1 MSDKIYDILIVGGGV
16 VGTAIA
22 RELSKYNLSIAL
34 FEKETDVAS
43 GTSKA
48 NSGIIHAGYNASKNT
63 LKGRLNI
70 KSNPM
75 FDQIADDLKVPFN
88 RIGSLVVGHSQE
100 DKEKLILEKERSLA
114 QADIDLRI
122 IEKKELREKEP
133 DLAEDAIVALYAPNA
148 GIISPYKLTIAQ
160 AENAANNGVDIY
172 LETEVKKVFHEN
184 NYITGIKTNKGKF
197 SGSIV
202 INAAGLYADKIAA
215 TVGENYEIVPRKGE
229 YNLFDKK
236 YGSLVNHVIFPMPSE
251 KSKGILITPTV
262 DGNLLLGPNSYVVE
276 NKDDLEVT
284 EQGLNEIWDGGKK
297 LYPSL
302 PGNGIISSFAGLRA
316 TIPAEPYNDDFKI
329 EALDNPVGFID
340 VAGIQSPGLSSA
352 PGIAELI
359 TKIVDDISK
368 DLKVPI
374 KLQEKASYNPELDKL
389 PRLDD
394 YKDHREDWHQVYQE
408 DNDYGEIVCRCEHV
422 TKGELIA
429 ELKKSLAPLTL
440 DAIKR
445 RTRAGGG
452 RCQGGF
458 CGPRIAEIIAE
469 EFEISPLEVTKNG
482 PGSEILMERVKD
494 IKADRDI
501 TYRRQKDEN

>member
-1 MSDKIYDILIVGGGV
+1 MDEKNYDILIIGGGV
-16 VGTAIA
+16 IGTAIA
-22 RELSKYNLSIAL
+22 RELSKFNLSIAL

-48 NSGIIHAGYNASKNT
+48 NSGIIHAGYNASKKT
-63 LKGRLNI
+63 LKGKLNI

-75 FDQIADDLKVPFN
+75 FDQIASDLKVPFN
-88 RIGSLVVGHSQE
+88 RIGSLVVGHNHK
-100 DKEKLILEKERSLA
+100 DREKLIIEKEKSMA
-114 QADIDLRI
+114 QTDLDLRI
-122 IEKKELREKEP
+122 IEKNELREKEP
-133 DLAEDAIVALYAPNA
+133 DLAENAIVALYAPNA

-172 LETEVKKVFHEN
+172 LETEVKEVLTKN
-184 NYITGIKTNKGKF
+184 NYVTGINTNKGKF

-215 TVGENYEIVPRKGE
+215 TVGEDYEIVPRKGE

-284 EQGLNEIWDGGKK
+284 EQGLKEIWDGGKK

-302 PGNGIISSFAGLRA
+302 PGDGIISSFAGLRA
-316 TIPAEPYNDDFKI
+316 TLPAEPYNNDFKI
-329 EALDNPVGFID
+329 EALENPVGFID

-352 PGIAELI
+352 PGIAELV
-359 TKIVDDISK
+359 KKLVDDISK
-368 DLKVPI
+368 DIKTPLKLI
-374 KLQEKASYNPELDKL
+374 EKASFNPELEKL

-394 YKDHREDWHQVYQE
+394 YKDHREDWHQVYQKDE
-408 DNDYGEIVCRCEHV
+408 NYGEIVCRCEHV
-422 TKGELIA
+422 TKGEIIA
-429 ELKKSLAPLTL
+429 ELRKSLAPPTL

-469 EFEISPLEVTKNG
+469 EFDISPLEVTKNG
-482 PGSEILMERVKD
+482 PGSEILLERVKD
-494 IKADRDI
+494 IKPDRDI

>member
-1 MSDKIYDILIVGGGV
+1 MNDKIYDILIIGGGV
-16 VGTAIA
+16 VGTAVA
-22 RELSKYNLSIAL
+22 RELSKYDLSIAL

-48 NSGIIHAGYNASKNT
+48 NSGIIHAGYNASKDT

-75 FDQIADDLKVPFN
+75 FDQIASDLKVPFN

-100 DKEKLILEKERSLA
+100 DKEKLILEKEKSMA
-114 QADIDLRI
+114 QTDIDLRI
-122 IEKKELREKEP
+122 IEKDELREKEP
-133 DLAEDAIVALYAPNA
+133 DLAENAIVALYAPDA

-160 AENAANNGVDIY
+160 AENAANNGVDIF
-172 LETEVKKVFHEN
+172 LETKVEEVLHEN
-184 NYITGIKTNKGKF
+184 DYIKGIKTNQGRYH
-197 SGSIV
+197 GSIV

-236 YGSLVNHVIFPMPSE
+236 FGSLVNHVIFPMPSE

-262 DGNLLLGPNSYVVE
+262 DGNLLLGPNSYVIE
-276 NKDDLEVT
+276 NKDNLEVT
-284 EQGLNEIWDGGKK
+284 EEGLNEIWNGGKK

-316 TIPAEPYNDDFKI
+316 TLPAEPFNDDFKI
-329 EALDNPVGFID
+329 EALENPIGFID
-340 VAGIQSPGLSSA
+340 VAGIQSPGLSCA
-352 PGIAELI
+352 PGIAELVAEL
-359 TKIVDDISK
+359 VDDISK
-368 DLKVPI
+368 DLKNPI
-374 KLQEKASYNPELDKL
+374 KLKEKSNYNPELDKL

-394 YKDHREDWHQVYQE
+394 YKDHREDWHQVYQQ
-408 DNDYGEIVCRCEHV
+408 DKNYGEIICRCEHV
-422 TKGELIA
+422 TKGEIIA
-429 ELKKSLAPLTL
+429 ELKKSLAPPTI
-440 DAIKR
+440 DALKR

-458 CGPRIAEIIAE
+458 CGPRIAELIAE
-469 EFEISPLEVTKNG
+469 EFDISPLEVTKNG

-494 IKADRDI
+494 IKPDRDI
-501 TYRRQKDEN
+501 TYRRQQDEN

>member
-1 MSDKIYDILIVGGGV
+1 MDNRNYDILIIGGGV
-16 VGTAIA
+16 IGTAIA

-48 NSGIIHAGYNASKNT
+48 NSGIIHAGYNALQDT

-75 FDQIADDLKVPFN
+75 FDQVAADLKVPFK
-88 RIGSLVVGHSQE
+88 RIGSLVVGHNHE
-100 DKEKLILEKERSLA
+100 DRDKLILEKERSQA
-114 QADIDLRI
+114 QTDLDLRI

-133 DLAEDAIVALYAPNA
+133 NLAENAVVALYAPNA

-172 LETEVKKVFHEN
+172 LKTEVKRVLSEN
-184 NYITGIKTNKGKF
+184 NFITGINTSAGRFN
-197 SGSIV
+197 GSIV

-215 TVGENYEIVPRKGE
+215 TVGEDYEIVPRKGE

-236 YGSLVNHVIFPMPSE
+236 HGSLVNHVIFPMPSE

-262 DGNLLLGPNSYVVE
+262 DGNLLLGPNSYVVD

-284 EQGLNEIWDGGKK
+284 EKGLKEIWTGGKK

-302 PGNGIISSFAGLRA
+302 PAGGIISSFAGLRA
-316 TIPAEPYNDDFKI
+316 TLPTEPYNDDFKI
-329 EALDNPVGFID
+329 EALDKPVGFID

-352 PGIAELI
+352 PGIAELV
-359 TKIVDDISK
+359 TKLVDDISK
-368 DLKVPI
+368 DLKAPI
-374 KLQEKASYNPELDKL
+374 KLKQKLNYNPELEKL

-394 YKDHREDWHQVYQE
+394 YKDHRKDWHQVYQK
-408 DNDYGEIVCRCEHV
+408 DKNYGEIVCRCEHV
-422 TKGELIA
+422 TKGEIIA
-429 ELKKSLAPLTL
+429 ELRKSLAPPTL

-469 EFEISPLEVTKNG
+469 EFDISPLEVTKNG
-482 PGSEILMERVKD
+482 PGSEILLERVKD
-494 IKADRDI
+494 IKPDRDI